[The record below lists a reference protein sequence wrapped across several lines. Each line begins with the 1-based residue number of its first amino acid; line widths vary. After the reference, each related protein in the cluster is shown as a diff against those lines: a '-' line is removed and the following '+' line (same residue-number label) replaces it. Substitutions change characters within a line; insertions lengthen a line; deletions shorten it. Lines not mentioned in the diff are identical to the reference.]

1 MQSRGSPQG
10 LRECKSHAGLPS
22 PGIWHQEEEP
32 QHCLTSESHS
42 DVGNGEVSL
51 KEHTQNLTHSK
62 TKGFSKRKCRQMTTR
77 HMKRRST
84 LLIIREMQIK
94 TTMACHLT
102 TARMAII
109 KKNTNKNIGEVVEKR
124 EPLYILMGM

>member
-1 MQSRGSPQG
+1 
-10 LRECKSHAGLPS
+10 
-22 PGIWHQEEEP
+22 
-32 QHCLTSESHS
+32 
-42 DVGNGEVSL
+42 
-51 KEHTQNLTHSK
+51 
-62 TKGFSKRKCRQMTTR
+62 MTTR